1 MDCFPRLSKWTP
13 EPRQFRRQSTICLA
27 MKWKWLFSKDGIP
40 QSFTEYE
47 MNWDACNELLFV
59 YGDYGNAMNTILEP
73 AELFAA
79 HNGEGNRII
88 IGTIEIY
95 ASSSKK
101 SIMIKSSS
109 TERRI
114 RIYGK

>member
-1 MDCFPRLSKWTP
+1 MAWESAGLRIRRENQRGEETFRLNGK
-13 EPRQFRRQSTICLA
+13 
-27 MKWKWLFSKDGIP
+27 KWKWLFSKDGIP

>member
-1 MDCFPRLSKWTP
+1 
-13 EPRQFRRQSTICLA
+13 
-27 MKWKWLFSKDGIP
+27 
-40 QSFTEYE
+40 
-47 MNWDACNELLFV
+47 MNWSTYNGLLFI
-59 YGDYGNAMNTILEP
+59 YGNYGNATNTILEP

-79 HNGEGNRII
+79 HDGEGNRII

-95 ASSSKK
+95 ANSSKK

-109 TERRI
+109 SAGQRI